1 MLLVIKA
8 NVSITNLVLGNCA
21 IQIWVGD
28 VELKMFDAMIL
39 KREMGKSCN
48 VDVKILETMK
58 DGLILRIMEN
68 IINKN
73 SLVLITDFVNKHKLN
88 MLFDNGVYFISNQLI
103 APSEPTFLS
112 E

>member
-1 MLLVIKA
+1 
-8 NVSITNLVLGNCA
+8 
-21 IQIWVGD
+21 
-28 VELKMFDAMIL
+28 MFDAMIL

-48 VDVKILETMK
+48 VEVKILETMK
-58 DGLILRIMEN
+58 DGLILRITEN

-88 MLFDNGVYFISNQLI
+88 MLFDSGVYFISNQLI
-103 APSEPTFLS
+103 IPSEPTFLS

>member
-1 MLLVIKA
+1 
-8 NVSITNLVLGNCA
+8 
-21 IQIWVGD
+21 
-28 VELKMFDAMIL
+28 MFDAMIL
-39 KREMGKSCN
+39 KREMGRSCN
-48 VDVKILETMK
+48 VDVKILETMR
-58 DGLILRIMEN
+58 DGLILRITEN

>member
-1 MLLVIKA
+1 
-8 NVSITNLVLGNCA
+8 
-21 IQIWVGD
+21 
-28 VELKMFDAMIL
+28 MFDAMIL

-48 VDVKILETMK
+48 VEVKILETMK
-58 DGLILRIMEN
+58 DGLILRITEN

-88 MLFDNGVYFISNQLI
+88 MLFDSGVYFISNQLI
-103 APSEPTFLS
+103 VPSEPTFLS

>member
-1 MLLVIKA
+1 
-8 NVSITNLVLGNCA
+8 
-21 IQIWVGD
+21 
-28 VELKMFDAMIL
+28 MFDAMIL

-48 VDVKILETMK
+48 VDVRILETMK

>member
-1 MLLVIKA
+1 
-8 NVSITNLVLGNCA
+8 
-21 IQIWVGD
+21 
-28 VELKMFDAMIL
+28 MFDAMIL

-48 VDVKILETMK
+48 VDVKILETLK

-73 SLVLITDFVNKHKLN
+73 SLVLITDFVDKHKLN

>member
-1 MLLVIKA
+1 
-8 NVSITNLVLGNCA
+8 
-21 IQIWVGD
+21 
-28 VELKMFDAMIL
+28 MIL

-48 VDVKILETMK
+48 VEVKILETMK
-58 DGLILRIMEN
+58 DGLILRITEN

-88 MLFDNGVYFISNQLI
+88 MLFDSGVYFISNQLI
-103 APSEPTFLS
+103 IPSEPTFLS

>member
-1 MLLVIKA
+1 
-8 NVSITNLVLGNCA
+8 
-21 IQIWVGD
+21 
-28 VELKMFDAMIL
+28 LKMFDAMII

-48 VDVKILETMK
+48 VEVKILETMK
-58 DGLILRIMEN
+58 DGLILRITEN

-88 MLFDNGVYFISNQLI
+88 MLFDSGVYFISNQLI

>member
-1 MLLVIKA
+1 VQ
-8 NVSITNLVLGNCA
+8 SRFG
-21 IQIWVGD
+21 GD

-58 DGLILRIMEN
+58 DGLILRITEN

-88 MLFDNGVYFISNQLI
+88 MLFDNGVYFISNQFI

>member
-1 MLLVIKA
+1 M
-8 NVSITNLVLGNCA
+8 
-21 IQIWVGD
+21 
-28 VELKMFDAMIL
+28 KMFDAMIL

-68 IINKN
+68 IINTN